1 MAYGQTKP
9 AKMPADVNCLSFADK
24 AILQDRACKVYRL
37 ERLIEISSG
46 ARLKLALKMHK
57 IACQDLRNARANI
70 RSKKYCSGY

>member
-1 MAYGQTKP
+1 MYGQTKP

-24 AILQDRACKVYRL
+24 AILQDKAGKIFRL

-46 ARLKLALKMHK
+46 KRLKIALKLHK
-57 IACQDLRNARANI
+57 IACSDLRIAKADI